1 MSTTEMD
8 LSKMK
13 SQPKS
18 SQLVRFKLSMEIDY
32 ERWRDGVGYDL
43 EALREATPSER
54 KEIEDVIITRSELD
68 WRDIEALAEI
78 NTPRSRAAI
87 KSAASK
93 SNIET
98 SIAAI
103 RYARKL
109 FTDGERISIIVDAL
123 RAAKLYGGLSQA
135 LDIVADFHPQEVVSE
150 LLRGVKQREGD
161 VAVLYAA
168 MLFYIY
174 GKSKEP
180 FDWEERPFLLSF
192 NTEDSADRH
201 EAYLELCGI
210 LNIQPDN

>member
-1 MSTTEMD
+1 
-8 LSKMK
+8 MK
-13 SQPKS
+13 SPPKS
-18 SQLVRFKLSMEIDY
+18 SQLLRFKLSMDIDY
-32 ERWRDGVGYDL
+32 EKWHDGVGYDL

-54 KEIEDVIITRSELD
+54 MAIEDMLLTRSSLD

-93 SNIET
+93 AGIET

-103 RYARKL
+103 RYAREL
-109 FTDGERISIIVDAL
+109 FTNEECVSIILDAL
-123 RAAKLYGGLSQA
+123 RVAKLYGGLSQA

-168 MLFYIY
+168 MLLYIY

-180 FDWEERPFLLSF
+180 FDWEKRPFLLRF
-192 NTEDSADRH
+192 NTEDAADRH
-201 EAYLELCGI
+201 EAYLELCRI
-210 LNIQPDN
+210 INVHQDNC

>member
-1 MSTTEMD
+1 
-8 LSKMK
+8 MK
-13 SQPKS
+13 SPQKS
-18 SQLVRFKLSMEIDY
+18 SPLIRFKLSMDIDY
-32 ERWRDGVGYDL
+32 EKWHDGVGYDL
-43 EALREATPSER
+43 EALREATPGER
-54 KEIEDVIITRSELD
+54 MEIEGMLITRSSLD

-93 SNIET
+93 SIIET

-103 RYARKL
+103 RYMREL
-109 FTDGERISIIVDAL
+109 FTDGECISIIVDAL

-168 MLFYIY
+168 MLLYLY

-180 FDWEERPFLLSF
+180 FDWEKRPFLLRF
-192 NTEDSADRH
+192 NTEDTADRH
-201 EAYLELCGI
+201 EAYLELCRI
-210 LNIQPDN
+210 LNIKPDD